1 MATPIFNDTTA
12 TQPANSQAIDLQ
24 GLRDELGILDA
35 TYSLTCLDG
44 KASFDDMDSDRQD
57 WYMLG
62 IARMIDNCRRMADQ
76 LHLQDIAQRRAQM
89 AGAV

>member
-1 MATPIFNDTTA
+1 MATQTLNQTSPSLFT
-12 TQPANSQAIDLQ
+12 NSQTIDFQ
-24 GLRDELGILDA
+24 ALRDELGILDA

-44 KASFDDMDSDRQD
+44 KASFDDMDEDRKN

-62 IARMIDNCRRMADQ
+62 IARIIDNCRRMANALHDQ
-76 LHLQDIAQRRAQM
+76 DMAQRRAQL